1 MSRIKKW
8 MNRRQWENTYAAML
22 LNVGNILA
30 KRIEFHVNSLDEYL
44 LRWLGFCR
52 LETKAPE
59 SLIDNQLFLV
69 VEAAT
74 KIASEDV
81 AALGLPQKQAWQ
93 KYRESILA
101 LPKCQVHLIKESA
114 EQAYLYFKEF
124 VSIVQ
129 H

>member
-1 MSRIKKW
+1 MLLKV
-8 MNRRQWENTYAAML
+8 ENTP
-22 LNVGNILA
+22 A
-30 KRIEFHVNSLDEYL
+30 KRIAFHVSNLDEYL

-74 KIASEDV
+74 RV
-81 AALGLPQKQAWQ
+81 AAGDLTTFGLAEKRAWQ
-93 KYRESILA
+93 KYYESIAA
-101 LPKCQVHLIKESA
+101 LPKCQTRLIKESA

-124 VSIVQ
+124 VRIIE

>member
-1 MSRIKKW
+1 MNAIKRW
-8 MNRRQWENTYAAML
+8 QQRRQWEKNYAAML
-22 LNVGNILA
+22 LKVGNIPA
-30 KRIEFHVNSLDEYL
+30 KRIEFHVNNLDEYL

-74 KIASEDV
+74 KIAGKDV
-81 AALGLPQKQAWQ
+81 AAMGLAEQQAWQ
-93 KYRESILA
+93 KYQQSIVA
-101 LPKCQVHLIKESA
+101 LPKCRVDLIKESA

>member
-1 MSRIKKW
+1 
-8 MNRRQWENTYAAML
+8 MNTCFGGLVFAAR
-22 LNVGNILA
+22 N
-30 KRIEFHVNSLDEYL
+30 
-44 LRWLGFCR
+44 
-52 LETKAPE
+52 KAPE

-74 KIASEDV
+74 KVACDDV
-81 AALGLPQKQAWQ
+81 AVMGLPQKQAWQ
-93 KYRESILA
+93 KYRKSILA

-114 EQAYLYFKEF
+114 EQTYLYFKEF